1 MLVHK
6 YTAATDKHL
15 SYEKMCS
22 HCGEQK
28 SNLKRC
34 SVSAKMHTFVT
45 GNVSVMHVIST
56 SNTVSLLSSTAIY
69 FSTVLFSNKAS

>member
-15 SYEKMCS
+15 SYEKMCSS

-45 GNVSVMHVIST
+45 RNVTVMHGIST
-56 SNTVSLLSSTAIY
+56 SNTVSLLSSTAMY
-69 FSTVLFSNKAS
+69 FSTVL